1 MDINEKNSVENVNEE
16 DFSEVAGGRKVNFFG
31 MPSETGSYSKCD
43 FCGKYGTMP
52 LVNGQDCCL
61 KCLKR
66 MKDLVGEN
74 NVIKLLLPQNGPE
87 PSTKNIPITTTPD
100 KK

>member
-1 MDINEKNSVENVNEE
+1 MDINEKNSMQDVTNEE
-16 DFSEVAGGRKVNFFG
+16 FSKISGGKKVNFLGFE
-31 MPSETGSYSKCD
+31 SKTGSYHKCD

-61 KCLKR
+61 ECLEKI
-66 MKDLVGEN
+66 KNAVGQN
-74 NVIKLLLPQNGPE
+74 NVIKLLVPQNGSE
-87 PSTKNIPITTTPD
+87 PSTKNITITTTPG

>member
-1 MDINEKNSVENVNEE
+1 MENEKELLNDAEQ
-16 DFSEVAGGRKVNFFG
+16 SEVAGGKQVNFFG
-31 MPSETGSYSKCD
+31 VASKTGSYHKCD

-61 KCLKR
+61 KCLEK
-66 MKDLVGEN
+66 MKDSVGEN
-74 NVIKLLLPQNGPE
+74 NVIKLLVPQDGPE
-87 PSTKNIPITTTPD
+87 PSTKNITITTTPG

>member
-31 MPSETGSYSKCD
+31 VASKTGSYHKCD

-61 KCLKR
+61 ECLEKI
-66 MKDLVGEN
+66 KNAVGQN
-74 NVIKLLLPQNGPE
+74 NVIKLVLPQNGPE
-87 PSTKNIPITTTPD
+87 PSTKNITITTTPG